1 MWNPPVVRGTEE
13 GHRQATW
20 AELFFDLI
28 FVVAVAQLAT
38 RLFEDV
44 SWSGVALYAFVYLP
58 IWLSW
63 VVATFYANRFD
74 TDDLTQRLITFGQ
87 MLMVAAMAASV
98 AEGRGTQ
105 FAVSLAVFRLLVA
118 ISYLRVRL
126 ALPEA
131 RALANRMM
139 YLMVVSAGI
148 WLLSTTVEGNVR
160 RAFWAV
166 AIVLELAV
174 PFLPSSRKRMAT
186 VPLQL
191 DHLPERFGLFTII
204 VLGETVL
211 AVVTGVAE
219 AHLVAS
225 AAVFGAIGL
234 TMSFSLWWIYF
245 EGVTSGSLGPSGR
258 IRRIGWV
265 LAHAPLVISITAL
278 GVGIEE
284 AVLTDS
290 GQTLETSHAV
300 LLSGSLALALLSLG
314 LLMVLENPDKPWIRI
329 LLGRFPAIVAV
340 VVIGL
345 LPITAQAVLT
355 GLALV
360 TAAQAIS
367 DVRTRRQDLPAQAT

>member
-1 MWNPPVVRGTEE
+1 MWNPPVIRGTEE

-74 TDDLTQRLITFGQ
+74 TDDLAQRLITFGQ
-87 MLMVAAMAASV
+87 MLTVAAIAASV

-118 ISYLRVRL
+118 ISYLRVRV

-131 RALANRMM
+131 RTLANRMIA
-139 YLMVVSAGI
+139 LMVGSAGI
-148 WLLSTTVEGNVR
+148 WILSTAVEGNAR
-160 RAFWAV
+160 RAAWAV
-166 AIVLELAV
+166 AILLELAV

-225 AAVFGAIGL
+225 AAIFGAIGL

-245 EGVTSGSLGPSGR
+245 EGVTAGSLRPSGR

-284 AVLTDS
+284 AVLTHS
-290 GQTLETSHAV
+290 GHELETSHAV
-300 LLSGSLALALLSLG
+300 LLFGSLATALLSLG
-314 LLMVLENPDKPWIRI
+314 LLMVLENPDKPWTPV
-329 LLGRFPAIVAV
+329 LLGRFPAIIAV
-340 VVIGL
+340 VAIGL
-345 LPITAQAVLT
+345 LPISAQAVLT

-360 TAAQAIS
+360 TAAQAIA
-367 DVRTRRQDLPAQAT
+367 DVRSRRQVLTAQAS